1 MDGAELKVA
10 LRSGRPVEW
19 KGPMSYDYALG
30 TVTAI
35 ILRSVH
41 GKDVLSAEITSF
53 SLKSVVTCR
62 ADEIEYYKGT
72 TKQEGFSQ

>member
-1 MDGAELKVA
+1 MESAELKAA

-30 TVTAI
+30 TLTAI
-35 ILRSVH
+35 ILRH
-41 GKDVLSAEITSF
+41 INGQDVFSAEITSF
-53 SLKSVVTCR
+53 SKNHVVTCR

-72 TKQEGFSQ
+72 TKQEGFSK